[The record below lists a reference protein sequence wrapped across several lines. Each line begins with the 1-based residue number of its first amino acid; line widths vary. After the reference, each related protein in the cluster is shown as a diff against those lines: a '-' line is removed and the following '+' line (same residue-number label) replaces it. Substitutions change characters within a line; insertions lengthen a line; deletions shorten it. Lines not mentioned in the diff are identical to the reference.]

1 MLLDLFQQSS
11 HGITRVFHL
20 AHISAL
26 LLNLLLALVLEPQE
40 LPTLIM

>member
-1 MLLDLFQQSS
+1 MLLDLLQQSS
-11 HGITRVFHL
+11 HGIIRVFRL